1 MEGKTLK
8 TLDERIEADL
18 KELYNFLTK
27 QIVLKDIEG
36 EEAITTA
43 KILSQRLFVGDNQT
57 EDNAFTLSS
66 RGLPG
71 YFTGD
76 RKAKTVMV
84 MLNPGSDVF
93 ANENPF
99 NTLRSLKKYGISLDS
114 KEKFVE
120 TYKRGYS
127 RFGEIDIDRIDNFDI
142 KQAAFLKSWNK
153 SGVTIPEDFP
163 EGVKNLDKETR
174 DECLKVVKRN
184 VLMQKLQL
192 ELIPYSSRKFDTS
205 TRNLEVLMPYLE
217 TVLYEITKIPRDY
230 VIFCSDVFEKIFEY
244 AQQEKIATIETL
256 LEDNIDLLQKD
267 GKTKKANCTVV
278 EITYKNKPQK
288 ALIAHTFPNQALSK
302 AYDKMQKYGKFCY
315 DCLNR
320 KPIHN

>member
-1 MEGKTLK
+1 
-8 TLDERIEADL
+8 
-18 KELYNFLTK
+18 
-27 QIVLKDIEG
+27 
-36 EEAITTA
+36 
-43 KILSQRLFVGDNQT
+43 
-57 EDNAFTLSS
+57 
-66 RGLPG
+66 
-71 YFTGD
+71 
-76 RKAKTVMV
+76 
-84 MLNPGSDVF
+84 
-93 ANENPF
+93 
-99 NTLRSLKKYGISLDS
+99 
-114 KEKFVE
+114 
-120 TYKRGYS
+120 
-127 RFGEIDIDRIDNFDI
+127 
-142 KQAAFLKSWNK
+142 
-153 SGVTIPEDFP
+153 
-163 EGVKNLDKETR
+163 
-174 DECLKVVKRN
+174 
-184 VLMQKLQL
+184 
-192 ELIPYSSRKFDTS
+192 
-205 TRNLEVLMPYLE
+205 MPYLE